1 MHNVRPVTTD
11 TEITPPVGSYDP
23 TNGHIA
29 VRVRDRTAAPLGS
42 VPVRVTG
49 PGVDLTQNTLDDSG
63 CAFFGFLPPGSYR
76 VTLGTPGWVDRQ
88 SDADPS
94 QTVGVTAENI
104 SSVAFDYDRAATIA
118 ATLAGV
124 HAGTP
129 ANGVPVTVANTALL
143 PAGTKVVSGT
153 GTVRSLTSLFPFASG
168 LQAWTGMSADADP
181 EGADASGTPFWPGAS
196 RDPAISVDP
205 GATTTA
211 SVAMATVNL
220 RFTRASAG
228 SPVTIQAVHAADNG
242 CGSGE
247 TLTLA
252 VFPGDGA
259 QLVALPW
266 GTWTFQA
273 VGATAVTSW
282 SRVALDPN
290 LDQVFDASVQIR

>member
-1 MHNVRPVTTD
+1 M
-11 TEITPPVGSYDP
+11 
-23 TNGHIA
+23 
-29 VRVRDRTAAPLGS
+29 
-42 VPVRVTG
+42 
-49 PGVDLTQNTLDDSG
+49 
-63 CAFFGFLPPGSYR
+63 
-76 VTLGTPGWVDRQ
+76 TLGTPGWVDRQ

-124 HAGTP
+124 HAGNAGQRGPGDGREHGAAPGRYQGRERARAPSAASRACSPSRAASRRGP
-129 ANGVPVTVANTALL
+129 ACA
-143 PAGTKVVSGT
+143 
-153 GTVRSLTSLFPFASG
+153 R
-168 LQAWTGMSADADP
+168 DADP

-211 SVAMATVNL
+211 SVTMATVNL